1 MLGCLRYPRADMR
14 RDSAILALA
23 FALVVAT
30 AGARPFRWASQGDPQ
45 TIDPHSQNELLTNS
59 INGQMYETLV
69 NRGKTLEIVPALA
82 TAWQQVDP
90 LTWRFTLRKGVRFH
104 DGTPLTADDVLFSVQ
119 RASQSSSQIRVYAA
133 ALGKPSKIDDYT
145 VEFKLPEPNPIM
157 LEHATLVQIMSR
169 AWCVKNKVERPLD
182 FSAKEESYASL
193 HANGTGPYILK
204 SREPDVK
211 TVLVRNPNWWGKPEG
226 NVTEVTYLSIKSDPT
241 RVSALISGN
250 VDLILD
256 PPPQD
261 VPRLRKQAGV
271 KVVEGPENRIVFF
284 GFDQEREQLLYSDV
298 KGKNPFKDR
307 RIREAI
313 YRAID
318 IESLRRVTMRGQ
330 ALPTG
335 SITPSPLASNPEAEK
350 RLPYDPAG
358 AKRLLADAG
367 YPNGFGF
374 TLDCP
379 NNRYINDEQI
389 CVAVAGMLAKIGL
402 RVRVNAQP
410 RAIYFAR
417 LPKRDTSA
425 YMLGWGGAVTD
436 AQTILTPVLH
446 SADSKG
452 SGDYNYGNYRNAK
465 LDSLIDA
472 ARTESDSAKRKKIIA
487 EAIAEHNAQ
496 IHHVPLHRQVIPWA
510 MRQHVT
516 VVHRADNWVEAQWV
530 RID

>member
-1 MLGCLRYPRADMR
+1 MLA
-14 RDSAILALA
+14 AAA
-23 FALVVAT
+23 AA
-30 AGARPFRWASQGDPQ
+30 ARPFRWASQGDPQ

-59 INGQMYETLV
+59 INGQIYETLV
-69 NRGKTLEIVPALA
+69 SRGKQLEVVAALA
-82 TAWQQVDP
+82 TEWQQLDP

-104 DGTPLTADDVLFSVQ
+104 DGTPLTADDVLFSVE
-119 RASQSSSQIRVYAA
+119 RASQPSSQIRVYAT
-133 ALGKPSKIDDYT
+133 ALGKPRKVDEFT
-145 VEFKLPEPNPIM
+145 VEFKLPEPNPIL

-182 FSAKEESYASL
+182 FSNKEESYAST
-193 HANGTGPYILK
+193 HANGTGPYLLK

-211 TVLVRNPNWWGKPEG
+211 TVMVRNPNWWGKHEG
-226 NVTEVTYLSIKSDPT
+226 NVTEVTFLSIKSDAT
-241 RVSALISGN
+241 RVSALIAGN

-261 VPRLRKQAGV
+261 VPRLRKQSGI
-271 KVVEGPENRIVFF
+271 KVVEGPENRIIFF
-284 GFDQEREQLLYSDV
+284 GFDQSRDQLLYADV

-307 RIREAI
+307 RVREAI

-318 IESLRRVTMRGQ
+318 IESLKRVTMRGQ

-335 SITPSPLASNPEAEK
+335 GITPSIVASNPEAEK
-350 RLPYDPAG
+350 RLPYDPAQ
-358 AKRLLADAG
+358 AKQLLADAG

-402 RVRVNAQP
+402 RARVNAQP

-425 YMLGWGGAVTD
+425 YMLGWGGAITD

-446 SADSKG
+446 SPDNKG
-452 SGDYNYGNYRNAK
+452 AGDYNWGNYKNAK
-465 LDSLIDA
+465 LDALIDA
-472 ARTESDSAKRKKIIA
+472 ARTESDAAKRKEIIA
-487 EAIAEHNAQ
+487 DAIAEHNVQ

-510 MRQHVT
+510 MRQNVQ
-516 VVHRADNWVEAQWV
+516 VVHRADNWVETQWV
-530 RID
+530 RVD

>member
-1 MLGCLRYPRADMR
+1 MA
-14 RDSAILALA
+14 SAE
-23 FALVVAT
+23 
-30 AGARPFRWASQGDPQ
+30 ARPFRWASQGDPQ
-45 TIDPHSQNELLTNS
+45 TLDPHSQNELLTNS

-379 NNRYINDEQI
+379 NNRYINDEQM

-425 YMLGWGGAVTD
+425 YLLGWGGAVTD

-446 SADSKG
+446 SPDSKG

-465 LDSLIDA
+465 LDALIDA
-472 ARTESDSAKRKKIIA
+472 ARTESDAAKRKKIIA

-510 MRQHVT
+510 MRQNVQ
-516 VVHRADNWVEAQWV
+516 VVHRADNWVETQWV
-530 RID
+530 RVE

>member
-1 MLGCLRYPRADMR
+1 MLGAGTAD
-14 RDSAILALA
+14 
-23 FALVVAT
+23 
-30 AGARPFRWASQGDPQ
+30 ARPFRWASQGDPQ

-59 INGQMYETLV
+59 INGQLYETLV
-69 NRGKTLEIVPALA
+69 NRGKQLEVVPALA
-82 TAWQQVDP
+82 TEWQQLDP

-104 DGTPLTADDVLFSVQ
+104 DGAPLTADDVLFSVE
-119 RASQSSSQIRVYAA
+119 RASQPSSQIRVYAT
-133 ALGKPSKIDDYT
+133 ALGKPRKVDEFT
-145 VEFKLPEPNPIM
+145 VEFKLPEPNPIL

-182 FSAKEESYASL
+182 FSNKEESYAST
-193 HANGTGPYILK
+193 HANGTGPYMLR

-211 TVLVRNPNWWGKPEG
+211 TVMVRNPNWWGNHEG
-226 NVTEVTYLSIKSDPT
+226 NVTEVTFLSIKSDAT
-241 RVSALISGN
+241 RVSALIAGN

-261 VPRLRKQAGV
+261 VPRLRKQPGI
-271 KVVEGPENRIVFF
+271 KVVEGPENRIIFF
-284 GFDQEREQLLYSDV
+284 GFDQSRDELLYADV

-307 RIREAI
+307 RVREAI

-335 SITPSPLASNPEAEK
+335 GITPSIVASNPEAEK
-350 RLPYDPAG
+350 RLPYDTAR
-358 AKRLLADAG
+358 AKQLLADAG
-367 YPNGFGF
+367 YPSGFGF

-425 YMLGWGGAVTD
+425 YMLGWGGAITD

-446 SADSKG
+446 SPDNKG
-452 SGDYNYGNYRNAK
+452 AGDYNWGNYKNAK
-465 LDSLIDA
+465 LDALIDA
-472 ARTESDSAKRKKIIA
+472 ARTESDAAKRKQTIA
-487 EAIAEHNAQ
+487 DAIAEHNAQ

-510 MRQHVT
+510 MRQNVQ
-516 VVHRADNWVEAQWV
+516 VVHRADNWVETQWV
-530 RID
+530 YVD